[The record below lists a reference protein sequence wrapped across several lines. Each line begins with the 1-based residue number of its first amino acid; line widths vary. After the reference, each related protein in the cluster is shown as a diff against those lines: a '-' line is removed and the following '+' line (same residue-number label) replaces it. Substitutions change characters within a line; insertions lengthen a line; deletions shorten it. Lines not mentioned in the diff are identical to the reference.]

1 MAFVSNPSPL
11 EDNQSSSGTDLNI
24 VNTEDEMHI
33 DTTNW
38 TPTKKKKLQH
48 MTKFH
53 EEYQQIF
60 GEKASIHTIM
70 KRRISHMNPP
80 MPDSVCKEE
89 MQSAT
94 VDTNDVIIEYIT
106 DAQGRKIKKLKPLLI
121 KTEPDREYIQH
132 VHSDDNLPNVP
143 ENNFIQKRE
152 VTIDSYSE
160 TISSDSSS
168 DDSTITADNDDS
180 TSSMEDKSC
189 VWEADS
195 TGIEALLHQ
204 IASGLQNAA
213 EGYLTLASHVSKIAP
228 YELPQVIAQIPPP
241 PIDVPMPIRKAL
253 SVDGE
258 SKVVNYLLCGEY
270 EMTNTSWSKLQKKY
284 NLSKNKI
291 YSALKGKR
299 RPRGSQYWQKKK
311 QTAKPKSTTSH
322 TDSGT
327 E

>member
-1 MAFVSNPSPL
+1 MPV
-11 EDNQSSSGTDLNI
+11 
-24 VNTEDEMHI
+24 
-33 DTTNW
+33 
-38 TPTKKKKLQH
+38 KRKKLQH
-48 MTKFH
+48 MAEFH
-53 EEYQQIF
+53 EEYQQVF
-60 GEKASIHTIM
+60 GERASIHTIM

-89 MQSAT
+89 MQNAT
-94 VDTNDVIIEYIT
+94 VDANDIIIECIT
-106 DAQGRKIKKLKPLLI
+106 DAQGRKIKKLKPVLV

-132 VHSDDNLPNVP
+132 VHSDDNLPDVP
-143 ENNFIQKRE
+143 KNNFIQKRE
-152 VTIDSYSE
+152 VTINSYSE

-168 DDSTITADNDDS
+168 DDSTITANSDGS

-189 VWEADS
+189 VWEMDS
-195 TGIEALLHQ
+195 TGIEATLHQ
-204 IASGLQNAA
+204 IASGLQNVA
-213 EGYLTLASHVSKIAP
+213 EGNWTLASHVSKIAP

-253 SVDGE
+253 LVNGE

-291 YSALKGKR
+291 YCALKGKR
-299 RPRGSQYWQKKK
+299 RLGGSQYQQKKR
-311 QTAKPKSTTSH
+311 QTIKPKSSMSH
-322 TDSGT
+322 TNSGT

>member
-1 MAFVSNPSPL
+1 MPHQNINQLLDIFVETFIFHIIFCPIAMAFVSNPSPS
-11 EDNQSSSGTDLNI
+11 EDSQNSSGTDLNI
-24 VNTEDEMHI
+24 INTEDEMHI

-38 TPTKKKKLQH
+38 TPAKRKKLQH
-48 MTKFH
+48 MTEFH
-53 EEYQQIF
+53 EDYQQIF
-60 GEKASIHTIM
+60 GEKASICTIM

-94 VDTNDVIIEYIT
+94 VDTNDIIIEYMT

-121 KTEPDREYIQH
+121 KMEPDREYIQH
-132 VHSDDNLPNVP
+132 VHSDDNLPDVP
-143 ENNFIQKRE
+143 KNNFIEKRE
-152 VTIDSYSE
+152 VTTDSYSE

-168 DDSTITADNDDS
+168 DDSTITADNEDS

-189 VWEADS
+189 IWEADS
-195 TGIEALLHQ
+195 TEIEASLHW
-204 IASGLQNAA
+204 ITSGLQNAA
-213 EGYLTLASHVSKIAP
+213 EGYLTLASHVSKIVP
-228 YELPQVIAQIPPP
+228 YELPQIITQVPPP
-241 PIDVPMPIRKAL
+241 PIDVPRPIRKAL

-291 YSALKGKR
+291 YSV
-299 RPRGSQYWQKKK
+299 
-311 QTAKPKSTTSH
+311 
-322 TDSGT
+322 D
-327 E
+327 